1 MCTLHC
7 AVSASLAWLGWAAQS
22 VTQRGEVSRASNSRR
37 HFDSRQQQTYNC
49 HCWLA
54 KGLSDICFSVG
65 IVSFKRQIDAKVKNT
80 PQLLSWCLLQKQ
92 TINKLLNSIDRNG
105 WRFSIIMQKDAL

>member
-1 MCTLHC
+1 MFTLHC

-65 IVSFKRQIDAKVKNT
+65 IVSFKRQNKDKVKNT
-80 PQLLSWCLLQKQ
+80 PEVSCYLGACSKS
-92 TINKLLNSIDRNG
+92 KP
-105 WRFSIIMQKDAL
+105 

>member
-1 MCTLHC
+1 MHTTLCSVHI
-7 AVSASLAWLGWAAQS
+7 ASLAWLGWAAQS

-92 TINKLLNSIDRNG
+92 TINKLLNSIDR
-105 WRFSIIMQKDAL
+105 QKRLELIS